1 MRVSALGE
9 EGGGRDGGTGR
20 CAKHER
26 QHDHVALCAV
36 GAGARARVGDGGSPI
51 SGGISAQQGLMP
63 CMLVVPGAVCSA
75 AVFVISSR
83 STRVGTVLSLAS
95 RPRGVSVGGGA
106 EP

>member
-1 MRVSALGE
+1 M
-9 EGGGRDGGTGR
+9 GGRGGVPNTRGNMTTSHSVR
-20 CAKHER
+20 W
-26 QHDHVALCAV
+26 
-36 GAGARARVGDGGSPI
+36 ARARGRAWGMGGSPI

-75 AVFVISSR
+75 AVFVNSSR
-83 STRVGTVLSLAS
+83 STRVGTVLSLSS